1 MRKLVKAIKRKQ
13 WLEPCT
19 YLNGW
24 DIPVQVVSE
33 SNNREHWTKK
43 NARKKEQQLGIVAIV
58 KSTDFSRWALNWLSS
73 LIANT
78 PCRITFTRCG
88 GKKMDR
94 SNLAV
99 AFKAVEDALA
109 ELLAIDDGHE
119 NWLPVFEQ
127 EVGGP
132 VVGIR
137 IRIEEQP

>member
-43 NARKKEQQLGIVAIV
+43 NARKKEQQLGVIAAI
-58 KSTDFSRWALNWLSS
+58 KSNIYSSWVLDWLPVH
-73 LIANT
+73 IANK
-78 PCRITFTRCG
+78 PFRITFTRCG

-94 SNLAV
+94 SNLPV
-99 AFKAVEDALA
+99 AFKGVEDVLA
-109 ELLAIDDGHE
+109 DLLGIDDGHA
-119 NWLPVFEQ
+119 NWLAAWEQ
-127 EVGGP
+127 EPGGP
-132 VVGIR
+132 VGIK
-137 IRIEEQP
+137 IRIEEIS